1 MSQLWTDNQISAWA
15 QEGEEDISNKQNL
28 IIDRIGLST
37 VAQQTL
43 FNLPDQVLNISRITY
58 RGFKLEGKNAQEL
71 VDSQSSPNN
80 SISYS
85 RPLFYIYNGYGLKTI
100 KVLSAI
106 SETTSA
112 PSGDLFSATAIR
124 AGLIIEFYRTPDFT
138 TEVNRVSQPMRKILV
153 KYYLLYR
160 ALQQDG
166 PGLDLKGSD
175 FFKQLYDQSLQD
187 LKIINNAT
195 FLSRVNVMGDI
206 SQTLFRGWKARP
218 ILPPNYPVR
227 Y

>member
-1 MSQLWTDNQISAWA
+1 MSQLWTDNQISNWA
-15 QEGEEDISNKQNL
+15 QEGEEDISNRQNL

-37 VAQQTL
+37 TAQQSL
-43 FNLPDQVLNISRITY
+43 FVLPEYCLNVSRVTY

-71 VDSQSSPNN
+71 IDSQSSPNRN
-80 SISYS
+80 ISYS
-85 RPLFYIYNGYGLKTI
+85 RPLFYVYNGFGRRTI
-100 KVLSAI
+100 KVMPAT
-106 SETTSA
+106 SELTIA
-112 PSGDLFSATAIR
+112 PSGDLFNATTISS
-124 AGLIIEFYRTPDFT
+124 GLIVEFYRTPDFST
-138 TEVNRVSQPMRKILV
+138 NINRLPQPMRKILV
-153 KYYLLYR
+153 KYYLLFR

-166 PGLDLKGSD
+166 PGLDLVGSD
-175 FFKQLYDQSLQD
+175 FFQSQYEGFLED

-206 SQTLFRGWKARP
+206 SQFLFRGWKARP